1 MGVQWH
7 PEWLEKMVRN
17 YLKWFVMRLIA
28 SRTAKQL
35 HTRILTLDTHCDT
48 PMFFPQGVDFAKRDP
63 RILYDLHKMTEGH
76 QDAVTMAAYLPQ
88 PRIGETFSSKIDVEG
103 LKRFNPELTDVLNNL
118 TPTSYAD
125 LIFNKIEKI
134 VKDNN
139 RYLSIARTPS
149 DLYEDK
155 RKGRKSIMFAN

>member
-1 MGVQWH
+1 M
-7 PEWLEKMVRN
+7 PN
-17 YLKWFVMRLIA
+17 
-28 SRTAKQL
+28 
-35 HTRILTLDTHCDT
+35 
-48 PMFFPQGVDFAKRDP
+48 RDP

-125 LIFNKIEKI
+125 LIFNKIEKNS
-134 VKDNN
+134 KDNN

-155 RKGRKSIMFAN
+155 RKGRKSIMFAIENGLALEGDLANVKYLHNEGLHISLCVIMEITISAIRHEEVIFMVGLVSLVLL